1 MIESE
6 HIEYLEYL
14 KYNAK
19 IDPSGK
25 PERRIGAFD
34 MGLYITNALLAE
46 KYRDKLISKGWLK
59 E

>member
-1 MIESE
+1 MDKEQ
-6 HIEYLEYL
+6 HLEYYEYL

-25 PERRIGAFD
+25 PDRRIGAFD
-34 MGLYITNALLAE
+34 FGKYVTNAELAE
-46 KYRDKLISKGWLK
+46 KYKDRLISKKWIK